1 MNGSKVNEILIDT
14 ITQQAE
20 DLEDEDVLQVLS
32 QIETATGTLADTA
45 YAKQKIDEAET
56 NILSKEIRKER
67 KLVWNYNIE
76 IEFEWI
82 RPVRKIGE
90 VYDLT
95 VSWTPQGQNKAREI
109 TIPVENFEYS
119 IQ

>member
-1 MNGSKVNEILIDT
+1 MNANEPEKIVKSIRRIGKDGI
-14 ITQQAE
+14 ITQDNIWE
-20 DLEDEDVLQVLS
+20 FV
-32 QIETATGTLADTA
+32 ATV
-45 YAKQKIDEAET
+45 
-56 NILSKEIRKER
+56 SKEIRKER